1 MPTAKE
7 FRLQAKE
14 CLELADTTSE
24 PYAGTA
30 LIELARKLN
39 REAHQAERRERD
51 MLAFFNLQASLR

>member
-7 FRLQAKE
+7 FRLRAKE
-14 CLELADTTSE
+14 CLELADATNE
-24 PYAGTA
+24 LYARTA

-51 MLAFFNLQASLR
+51 MVAFSNLQASLR